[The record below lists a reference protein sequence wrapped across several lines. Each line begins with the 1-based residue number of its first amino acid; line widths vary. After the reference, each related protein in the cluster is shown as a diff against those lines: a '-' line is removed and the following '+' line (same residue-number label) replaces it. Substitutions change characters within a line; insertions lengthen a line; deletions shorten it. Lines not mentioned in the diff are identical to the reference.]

1 MCRRIRHALHPLAVM
16 QLSERGNEAKT
27 PNKAVKTDGAAS
39 HRAPFPSRPA
49 IHMRLFP
56 RLSDVC
62 RLAQPNRH
70 GWPTSIHT
78 GRRFR
83 FPKCRI
89 CGRSS
94 SNAAC
99 HPVGGARNTW
109 MAEIDV
115 RASERRFR
123 GGKNDLTSTVHYHRV
138 AAAGTQL
145 PASVR
150 GLWSPFKNGG
160 GGVGDGVCNVGS
172 RGGTRDAS

>member
-1 MCRRIRHALHPLAVM
+1 
-16 QLSERGNEAKT
+16 
-27 PNKAVKTDGAAS
+27 
-39 HRAPFPSRPA
+39 
-49 IHMRLFP
+49 
-56 RLSDVC
+56 
-62 RLAQPNRH
+62 
-70 GWPTSIHT
+70 
-78 GRRFR
+78 
-83 FPKCRI
+83 
-89 CGRSS
+89 
-94 SNAAC
+94 
-99 HPVGGARNTW
+99 

-172 RGGTRDAS
+172 RGEGRGMLPDSKQPTVRPESWRTTVTRTTFPKEP

>member
-1 MCRRIRHALHPLAVM
+1 
-16 QLSERGNEAKT
+16 
-27 PNKAVKTDGAAS
+27 
-39 HRAPFPSRPA
+39 
-49 IHMRLFP
+49 
-56 RLSDVC
+56 
-62 RLAQPNRH
+62 
-70 GWPTSIHT
+70 
-78 GRRFR
+78 
-83 FPKCRI
+83 
-89 CGRSS
+89 
-94 SNAAC
+94 
-99 HPVGGARNTW
+99 

-172 RGGTRDAS
+172 RGGMLPDSKQPTVRPESWRTTVTRTTFPKEP